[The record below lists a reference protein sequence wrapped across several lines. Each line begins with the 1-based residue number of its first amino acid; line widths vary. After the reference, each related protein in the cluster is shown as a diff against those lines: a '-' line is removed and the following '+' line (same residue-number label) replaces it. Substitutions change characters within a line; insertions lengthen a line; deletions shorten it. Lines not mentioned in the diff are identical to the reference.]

1 VNTPLLRQYIDSL
14 PSLVAVLVQGQW
26 KASQEVV
33 SRSFLRGI
41 ERIYLTGCGDSHH
54 AVIASALA
62 FEQFAGI
69 PCYPQ
74 TAMQLSRYSTSLF
87 SEADEGSILVLAVS
101 ASGEVSRTVEAL
113 EQASHRGAKTVALT
127 SNIESTLADAADLVM
142 STSIPELSP
151 ESPIASVPGSITV
164 PGGVV
169 VPGSRSYIT
178 SLISLYMVAIA
189 AGLAQNHLSESDA
202 TNLVEELSDSSSDLQ
217 KTIDNSA
224 DLVEAAVDRW
234 IDESDY
240 IFCGA
245 GPNYG
250 TALFSAAK
258 LLEACGDPALGQ
270 DLEEWAHLQY
280 FARKASSPTLVIS
293 GGSLDQDRAKEI
305 FIAASAIGRQT
316 AIIAPAESPL
326 AAMVDADQFHF
337 QVAPIRESFSPLLT
351 AIPGLLFASDRAR
364 VLEEPYFR
372 DFGGG
377 RSKEGGGGISRI
389 RTSDRI
395 QR

>member
-1 VNTPLLRQYIDSL
+1 M
-14 PSLVAVLVQGQW
+14 
-26 KASQEVV
+26 V
-33 SRSFLRGI
+33 SGSFMRGI

-54 AVIASALA
+54 AVVASALA
-62 FEQFAGI
+62 FEQISGI
-69 PCYPQ
+69 PCCAQ
-74 TAMQLSRYSTSLF
+74 TAMQLSRYTTSLF
-87 SEADEGSILVLAVS
+87 SKADEGSILVLAVS
-101 ASGEVSRTVEAL
+101 ASGEVSRTVESL
-113 EQASHRGAKTVALT
+113 EQASHTGARTVALT
-127 SNIESTLADAADLVM
+127 SNVESTLADVADLVM
-142 STSIPELSP
+142 STSIPQLSI
-151 ESPIASVPGSITV
+151 ESPSISVPGSTTVPGSITV
-164 PGGVV
+164 PGNVV

-178 SLISLYMVAIA
+178 SLISLYAVAIA

-202 TNLVEELSDSSSDLQ
+202 TNLVEELSDSSSGLQ
-217 KTIDNSA
+217 RTIDNST
-224 DLVEAAVDRW
+224 DLVEAAADKW

-240 IFCGA
+240 VFCGA

-280 FARKASSPTLVIS
+280 FARKASTPTLVIS
-293 GGSLDQDRAKEI
+293 GGLLDQDRAEEI
-305 FIAASAIGRQT
+305 FIAASTIGRQT

-326 AAMVDADQFHF
+326 AGIVDADQFYF

-351 AIPGLLFASDRAR
+351 AIPGLLFASERAR

-377 RSKEGGGGISRI
+377 RGKEGGGGISRI